1 MTGGFCVRS
10 DTEPANFPP
19 TFVFP
24 TIYGASRHKQ
34 NASVSVPRDLFH
46 AGDVVRKLRDQ
57 KGWTQPQLAKRAK
70 VGYTTVVDF
79 ERDPARARP
88 QTRQKLARALGLD
101 PDDLNTPFIVQSAY
115 AASAGPADRIPT
127 ATGVS
132 EPTQKGVQPRATPQE
147 TVQRSLAE
155 PTSAVPVSPRGAG
168 EQGGQPP
175 LSAEEA
181 AVYDFAARLQMVLDE
196 FGGDRV
202 LFERWWKRAIG
213 MVDEMK
219 AHDQVR
225 PQAAGG
231 DPPPT

>member
-1 MTGGFCVRS
+1 MTHRLCVTT
-10 DTEPANFPP
+10 DTLRRDNPISFA
-19 TFVFP
+19 FP
-24 TIYGASRHKQ
+24 TVYAGGASAE
-34 NASVSVPRDLFH
+34 NAGVPVPRNLFH
-46 AGDVVRKLRDQ
+46 AGDVVRKLREQRD
-57 KGWTQPQLAKRAK
+57 WTLDEMARRSGVSYSTIVK
-70 VGYTTVVDF
+70 F
-79 ERDPARARP
+79 ETDPTRARP
-88 QTRQKLARALGLD
+88 ETRQKLARALGLD

-115 AASAGPADRIPT
+115 RIPT

-175 LSAEEA
+175 LSKEEA

-196 FGGDRV
+196 FGGNRV
-202 LFERWWKRAIG
+202 LFERWWKRATG

-231 DPPPT
+231 EPSPT